1 VAPAYNQ
8 RRFDVQIVDQ
18 EYLFGNFSC
27 SSGCPVNTRAG
38 EYVQAIAEGD
48 FERAYA
54 VARGPNVFASVCG
67 RTCSHPCEQ
76 ACRKGVVSERPI
88 SIRALKRYV
97 TEKYGVEIT
106 RNLEKSL
113 SFSTAP
119 GSTDPTPNGHKVA
132 IVGAGPA
139 GVSCA
144 HDLARLGYECHVYE
158 RLEVPG
164 GMLYVGIPEY
174 RLPRELIKNEVAAVE
189 LLGVKIHY
197 GVECGKDFTLRSL
210 FDEGF
215 EAIFLGIGAHI
226 GRGLPLPGHELRGIH
241 IAVPFL
247 RDAALY
253 RPIEDLGER
262 VLIIGGGNVAMD
274 VARTTIRVKP
284 DVKEVRIT
292 CLETREQMLAF
303 EWEIEEALEE
313 GATLDPAWGPLEFVG
328 EDGRITGVR
337 MKQVAA
343 IFDAEGRFNPQYV
356 EGTETVFECDTCV
369 LAIGQGIDTSF
380 LTEEDGVTVGPRG
393 NIETNPETMQT
404 SNPRVFCG
412 GDAAFGPRLVID
424 AVAEGSRA
432 ARGID
437 EMIQGR
443 SRIIKLWSSTEVP
456 NFHMSPIID
465 LEAKPPE
472 AFAMAEDY
480 DYSPRIDPLTISLDD
495 RHNWKEVERV
505 YDEVQARAEG
515 NRCLRC
521 NFNTVF
527 SSATCIL
534 CGGCIDVCPENCLS
548 IIDVAQ
554 INAAEGSE
562 MAQLLA
568 VRYEGEPLPDGAAII
583 KDDDRCVRCDLCV
596 RRCPTDAITMERYE
610 EKEVALDV

>member
-8 RRFDVQIVDQ
+8 RKFDLKIVDQ

-27 SSGCPVNTRAG
+27 AAGCPVYTHAG

-76 ACRKGVVSERPI
+76 QCRKGVVAKRPI

-106 RNLEKSL
+106 RNLQKSL

-119 GSTDPTPNGHKVA
+119 GSTHPTPNGHKVA
-132 IVGAGPA
+132 MVGAGPA
-139 GVSCA
+139 GISCA

-189 LLGVKIHY
+189 LLGVQIHY
-197 GVECGKDFTLRSL
+197 GQECGKDFTVQSL
-210 FDEGF
+210 FDDGC
-215 EAIFLGIGAHI
+215 EAVFLGIGAHL
-226 GRGLPLPGHELRGIH
+226 GRGLPIPGKELQGIH
-241 IAVPFL
+241 VAVPFL

-253 RPIEDLGER
+253 RPIAELGER

-284 DVKEVRIT
+284 EVKEVRIT
-292 CLETREQMLAF
+292 CLESRDKMLAF
-303 EWEIEEALEE
+303 PWELEEAMEE
-313 GATLDPAWGPLEFVG
+313 GATLDAGWGPLEFVG
-328 EDGRITGVR
+328 EKGRLTGVR
-337 MKQVAA
+337 MKQIAS
-343 IFDAEGRFNPQYV
+343 IFDAAGKFNPEYV
-356 EGTETVFECDTCV
+356 EGSETIFACDTCV
-369 LAIGQGIDTSF
+369 LAIGQGIDTTF
-380 LTEEDGVTVGPRG
+380 LTAADGVKVGPRG
-393 NIETNPETMQT
+393 NIETNPQTMQT

-437 EMIQGR
+437 ELIQGR

-456 NFHMSPIID
+456 NFHVSPLID
-465 LEAKPPE
+465 LDAKRPE
-472 AFAMAEDY
+472 VFAMAADY
-480 DYSPRIDPLTISLDD
+480 DYRPRIEPLTISFDD
-495 RHNWKEVERV
+495 RHNWKEVEQV
-505 YDEVQARAEG
+505 YSQADARAEG

-554 INAAEGSE
+554 IHAATGSAME
-562 MAQLLA
+562 QLLA
-568 VRYEGEPLPDGAAII
+568 ARYAGEAAPNGAAII
-583 KDDDRCVRCDLCV
+583 KDDARCVRCDLCV

-610 EKEVALDV
+610 EREVALDV

>member
-1 VAPAYNQ
+1 MAPAYNL
-8 RRFDVQIVDQ
+8 RKFDLKIVDQ

-27 SSGCPVNTRAG
+27 SDGCPVNTRAG

-76 ACRKGVVSERPI
+76 SCRKGVVSDRPI

-106 RNLEKSL
+106 RNLKKSL

-197 GVECGKDFTLRSL
+197 GQECGKDFTVQSL
-210 FDEGF
+210 FDDGF

-226 GRGLPLPGHELRGIH
+226 GRGLPIPGNDLKGIH

-253 RPIEDLGER
+253 KPIEDLGER

-284 DVKEVRIT
+284 EVKEVRIT
-292 CLETREQMLAF
+292 CLEAREQMLAF
-303 EWEIEEALEE
+303 DWELEEALEE
-313 GATLDPAWGPLEFVG
+313 GATLENSWGPLEFVG
-328 EDGRITGVR
+328 ENGRLTGVR
-337 MKQVAA
+337 MKQVAS
-343 IFDAEGRFNPQYV
+343 IFDAEGKFNPQYI
-356 EGTETVFECDTCV
+356 EGSERLFACDTCV
-369 LAIGQGIDTSF
+369 LSIGQGIDTSF
-380 LTEEDGVTVGPRG
+380 LTEQDGVKVGPRG

-424 AVAEGSRA
+424 AVAEGNRA
-432 ARGID
+432 ARHID
-437 EMIQGR
+437 ELIQGR

-465 LEAKPPE
+465 LDAKRPE

-480 DYSPRIDPLTISLDD
+480 DYSPRVDPLTLSLDD
-495 RHNWKEVERV
+495 RHDWNEVESV
-505 YDEVQARAEG
+505 YTEANARAEG

-534 CGGCIDVCPENCLS
+534 CGGCIDVCPEDCLS

-554 INAAEGSE
+554 INAAGGSDME
-562 MAQLLA
+562 QLLA
-568 VRYEGEPLPDGAAII
+568 ARYEGETRPNGAAII
-583 KDDDRCVRCDLCV
+583 KDDARCIRCDLCV

-610 EKEVALDV
+610 EREVALDV

>member
-1 VAPAYNQ
+1 MAPAYNQ

>member
-1 VAPAYNQ
+1 MAPAYNL
-8 RRFDVQIVDQ
+8 RKFDLKIVDQ

-27 SSGCPVNTRAG
+27 SEGCPVNTRAG

-76 ACRKGVVSERPI
+76 QCRKGVVSDRPI

-97 TEKYGVEIT
+97 TEKYGVEIS
-106 RNLEKSL
+106 RNLKKSL

-132 IVGAGPA
+132 MVGAGPA
-139 GVSCA
+139 GISCA

-197 GVECGKDFTLRSL
+197 GQECGKDFTVQSL
-210 FDEGF
+210 FDDGF

-226 GRGLPLPGHELRGIH
+226 GRGLPIPGNDLKGIH

-253 RPIEDLGER
+253 KPIEDLGER

-284 DVKEVRIT
+284 DVKDVKIV
-292 CLETREQMLAF
+292 CLEPRDGMLAF
-303 EWEIEEALEE
+303 EWELEEAMEE
-313 GATLDPAWGPLEFVG
+313 GATLENSWGPLEFVG
-328 EDGRITGVR
+328 ENGHLTGVR
-337 MKQVAA
+337 MKQIAS
-343 IFDAEGRFNPQYV
+343 IFDAEGKFNPQYI
-356 EGTETVFECDTCV
+356 EGSETVFECDTCV
-369 LAIGQGIDTSF
+369 LSIGQGIDTSF
-380 LTEEDGVTVGPRG
+380 LTEQDGVTVGPRG
-393 NIETNPETMQT
+393 NIETNTETMQT

-424 AVAEGSRA
+424 AVAEGNRA

-437 EMIQGR
+437 ELIQGR

-456 NFHMSPIID
+456 NFHMSPILNLD
-465 LEAKPPE
+465 AKRPE

-495 RHNWKEVERV
+495 RHNWKEVERA
-505 YDEVQARAEG
+505 YTEADARAEG

-534 CGGCIDVCPENCLS
+534 CGGCIDVCPEDCLS
-548 IIDVAQ
+548 IIDIAQ
-554 INAAEGSE
+554 INAAGGSDME
-562 MAQLLA
+562 KLLA
-568 VRYEGEPLPDGAAII
+568 ARYEGEALPEGAAII
-583 KDDDRCVRCDLCV
+583 KDDARCVRCDLCV